1 MDERQHRQ
9 MDHRDMPTANA
20 RYNGTMSASD
30 KRALDKLVADYDDL
44 VDAMADL
51 FAQVDEIQKT
61 LIAADLLKIAPKE
74 G

>member
-30 KRALDKLVADYDDL
+30 KRALDKLVTEHDDL
-44 VDAMADL
+44 VGLVADL
-51 FAQVDEIQKT
+51 LAQVDEMQT
-61 LIAADLLKIAPKE
+61 ALIKADLLPVAPE
-74 G
+74 ER